1 MLQEILTIFL
11 LLISG
16 TTFIKILSFRR
27 RSLIGTTYIL
37 TIAIQKILFFSE
49 IIFLNLLDPN
59 QTVS

>member
-11 LLISG
+11 FLISG

>member
-11 LLISG
+11 FLISG

-49 IIFLNLLDPN
+49 LIFLNLLDPN